1 MDAAVCDAHA
11 LIWAASGH
19 PKRLGRRARRFLEEV
34 DDGKRRLIIPSIAL
48 VEIGEAVHRARVRF
62 PGRTFT
68 EWMAELSASPVHEI
82 APLTAAV
89 VIAADQ
95 LHAIQERGD
104 RLIAATAL
112 TLGLPLITRDPAIA
126 EVAAVPLIW

>member
-1 MDAAVCDAHA
+1 
-11 LIWAASGH
+11 
-19 PKRLGRRARRFLEEV
+19 
-34 DDGKRRLIIPSIAL
+34 
-48 VEIGEAVHRARVRF
+48 
-62 PGRTFT
+62 
-68 EWMAELSASPVHEI
+68 MAELSASPVHEI

-95 LHAIQERGD
+95 LRAIQERGD